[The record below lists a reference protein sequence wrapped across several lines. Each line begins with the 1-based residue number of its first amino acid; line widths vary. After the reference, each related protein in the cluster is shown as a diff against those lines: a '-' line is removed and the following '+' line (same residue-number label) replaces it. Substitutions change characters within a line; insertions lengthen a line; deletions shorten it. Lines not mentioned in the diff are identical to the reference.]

1 MTSTDNEP
9 TRDPAPGS
17 VAVAG
22 EGAEAAGAMAAGTA
36 TSPDLLAGSL
46 GEYFR
51 VWLRRVRS
59 GESGAL
65 PVIIGL
71 VALVIYFQASQSS
84 FLSASN
90 IANLMGQAGWIIT
103 IAMAQTFILLLG
115 EIDLSVGFN
124 AAIGGTIT
132 MWMVSVHSPWPTGIA
147 ILAGIFFSALIATV
161 EGLIIVWLRIPS
173 FVVTLAGLLG
183 LNGVLIWLFDI
194 SKSVSVGGTISN
206 HNAFINDMV
215 NGNLSPAAG
224 WIVLIVAVVGGGLF
238 MIMRDRRRRAN
249 NLTAPP
255 LGVTLLKIGAMAV
268 IGALLVSVLNI
279 NRAAFGK
286 LEGVPW
292 VVPIVLVLLLATT
305 MLLMRTKFG
314 RYIYAVGGNAEAA
327 RRAGISLSRIRV
339 LAFTLAGVFA
349 GVTGILYSSYL
360 GSMSENFPGGQY
372 VLYSVAGGVIG
383 GVSLFGGRGR
393 MLGAVLGG
401 FVVAVIY
408 NGVELL
414 GLGAA
419 GQYIWTALV
428 LLARR
433 HRPAWQQPAL
443 TQIRQIRQASWPGP
457 LRRAG
462 PARLWRPAVTKATT
476 GGNSLHGRLV
486 GSSTCSGVGEIPS
499 RR

>member
-1 MTSTDNEP
+1 MTSTGHEG
-9 TRDPAPGS
+9 PATQAAGP

-22 EGAEAAGAMAAGTA
+22 AADEQIAAVGTGPA
-36 TSPDLLAGSL
+36 ITPDLMVNSL
-46 GEYFR
+46 GEYAR
-51 VWLRRVRS
+51 LWLRRVRS

-71 VALVIYFQASQSS
+71 IALVIYFQVSQST

-103 IAMAQTFILLLG
+103 IAMAQAFILLLG

-132 MWMVSVHSPWPTGIA
+132 MWLVSINHPWPTAIA
-147 ILAGIFFSALIATV
+147 ILAGLVVCGAIAAI
-161 EGLIIVWLRIPS
+161 EGLIIVWLKIPS

-183 LNGVLIWLFDI
+183 LNGVLIWLFD
-194 SKSVSVGGTISN
+194 VSHAVSIGGTIAN
-206 HNAFINDMV
+206 HNNFINDIV
-215 NGNLSPAAG
+215 NGNLSASAG
-224 WIVLIVAVVGGGLF
+224 WIVLIASVLLGGIF
-238 MIMRDRRRRAN
+238 MITRDRRRVRNGLA
-249 NLTAPP
+249 APP
-255 LGVTLLKIGAMAV
+255 AGVTVLKLGVMAV
-268 IGALLVSVLNI
+268 IGAALVFVLNL
-279 NRAAFGK
+279 NRAALGT

-292 VVPIVLVLLLATT
+292 VVVVVLALLLATT
-305 MLLMRTKFG
+305 VLLMRTKFG
-314 RYIYAVGGNAEAA
+314 RYMYAVGGNAEAA
-327 RRAGISLSRIRV
+327 RRAGINLNRIRV
-339 LAFTLAGVFA
+339 LAFTLAGLFA
-349 GVTGILYSSYL
+349 GITGILYSSYL

-408 NGVELL
+408 NGVDLL

-428 LLARR
+428 LLAAVALDALARR
-433 HRPAWQQPAL
+433 GS
-443 TQIRQIRQASWPGP
+443 T
-457 LRRAG
+457 
-462 PARLWRPAVTKATT
+462 AR
-476 GGNSLHGRLV
+476 
-486 GSSTCSGVGEIPS
+486 
-499 RR
+499 